1 VIREHALLPV
11 IPGQEN
17 NFESAFN
24 QAKSLISGMPG
35 FMQLSLSRSVESP
48 STYLLL
54 VEWDTLEDHTL
65 GFRQSAEYQQWKAL
79 LHNFYKPFPLVE
91 HFTPVL

>member
-11 IPGQEN
+11 IPGREKD
-17 NFESAFN
+17 FERAFH
-24 QAKSLISGMPG
+24 QAKSLISDMSG
-35 FMQLSLSRSVESP
+35 FLQLSLSRSVESP

-65 GFRQSAEYQQWKAL
+65 GFRQSAEYQEWKHL
-79 LHNFYKPFPLVE
+79 LHHFYEPFPHVE